1 MPDPATPAPR
11 RRILG
16 VDPGLA
22 STGVGVIEETADGRW
37 RCLECGDVRS
47 SPSMALADRLKRIH
61 DLVRGMIDR
70 HHPEAMAVESL
81 FFARNVRSAVLMAHG
96 RGAAILAASQAG
108 IALHEYSPA
117 EIKQSVAGGG
127 RAQKDQ
133 IGRMVTTLLG
143 MAAPPSSDHQAD
155 ALACAL
161 THAFRSRLGE
171 AVKRS
176 ETKSVGDRNATE
188 KETSAK
194 TLLAQA
200 FASRK
205 KRRPGR

>member
-1 MPDPATPAPR
+1 MPEPTTPAPR

-37 RCLECGDVRS
+37 RCLECKDVRS
-47 SPSMALADRLKRIH
+47 APSLALAERLKRIH

-70 HHPEAMAVESL
+70 HRPEAMAVESL
-81 FFARNVRSAVLMAHG
+81 FFAKNVRSAVLMAHG
-96 RGAAILAASQAG
+96 RGAAILAAAQAG

-133 IGRMVTTLLG
+133 IARMVVTLLG
-143 MAAPPSSDHQAD
+143 MATPPSSEHEAD

-171 AVKRS
+171 AVRRS
-176 ETKSVGDRNATE
+176 TPRASAGPDLPG
-188 KETSAK
+188 SAK
-194 TLLAQA
+194 ELLARA

-205 KRRPGR
+205 RRRPGR